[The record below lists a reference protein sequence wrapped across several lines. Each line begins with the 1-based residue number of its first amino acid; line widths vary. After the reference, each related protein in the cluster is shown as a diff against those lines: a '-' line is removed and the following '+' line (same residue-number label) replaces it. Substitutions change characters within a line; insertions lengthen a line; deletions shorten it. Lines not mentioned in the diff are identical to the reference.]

1 MLRREIERFMG
12 LAIKQAEKG
21 KGKTGNNPVVGC
33 IIVKNKKVISSGFH
47 KKFGGPHAEIIALK
61 KAGNQAQGAT
71 LFVTLEP
78 CAYYGKTPPCVAAII
93 RAGIKQV
100 VCAGKDPNPL
110 NNGKGIKALRA
121 AGIHVFCG
129 VLRHKAELLNL
140 NFIERFRM
148 KKPLVTLKLA
158 QSIDGKIATRKN
170 DSMWISS
177 KASREFVQGLRKS
190 HDAIMVGIN
199 TVLCDD
205 PCLSIR
211 YPQSA
216 KGYKKRQPVKIIVDT
231 NLKTPVNARI
241 LSKLSPGN
249 TIIAAMHKA
258 SADKEKILKSKG
270 ADIIRIR
277 QDKKGLNLVMLMER
291 LVEKGIHNIL
301 LEGGSELAASML
313 EKSLVDRVY
322 FFISPIIIG
331 GRHAIGSVGGLG
343 VDRISDAIRL
353 SNVKTR
359 RIDKDI
365 LVQADVYRHN

>member
-1 MLRREIERFMG
+1 MLRRDIERFMG

-21 KGKTGNNPVVGC
+21 KGKTGNNPAVGC

-61 KAGNQAQGAT
+61 KAGHQAQGAT

-78 CAYYGKTPPCVAAII
+78 CAYYGKTPPCVDAII
-93 RAGIKQV
+93 RSGINQV
-100 VCAGKDPNPL
+100 VCAGKDSNPL

-121 AGIHVFCG
+121 AGIHVLCG
-129 VLRHKAELLNL
+129 VLRHKAERLNL
-140 NFIERFRM
+140 DFIERFRV
-148 KKPLVTLKLA
+148 KRPLVTLKLA

-170 DSMWISS
+170 DSKWISS
-177 KASREFVQGLRKS
+177 KASREFVQDLRKG

-211 YPQSA
+211 YPLNA
-216 KGYKKRQPVKIIVDT
+216 KRCKKRQPVKIIVDT
-231 NLKTPVNARI
+231 NLKTPANARI

-249 TIIAAMHKA
+249 TIIATMHKA
-258 SADKEKILKSKG
+258 SADKEKTLKKQG

-277 QDKKGLNLVMLMER
+277 KDKEGLNLAMLMER

-301 LEGGSELAASML
+301 LEGGSELAASMF
-313 EKSLVDRVY
+313 EKSFIDKVY
-322 FFISPIIIG
+322 FFICPIIIG
-331 GRHAIGSVGGLG
+331 GRHAIGSIGGQG
-343 VDRISDAIRL
+343 ADRISNAIRL
-353 SNVKTR
+353 SSMKTR
-359 RIDKDI
+359 RIGKDI

>member
-1 MLRREIERFMG
+1 MLRRDIERFMG
-12 LAIKQAEKG
+12 LAIKQAEKS
-21 KGKTGNNPVVGC
+21 KGKTGNNPAVGC
-33 IIVKNKKVISSGFH
+33 IIVKNRKLISSGFH
-47 KKFGGPHAEIIALK
+47 KKFGGPHAEIIALR

-78 CAYYGKTPPCVAAII
+78 CAYYGKTPPCVEAII
-93 RAGIKQV
+93 NAGIKQV

-110 NNGKGIKALRA
+110 NNGRGIKALRA

-129 VLRHKAELLNL
+129 ALRHKAEHLNL
-140 NFIERFRM
+140 DFIERFRT
-148 KKPLVTLKLA
+148 KKPFVTLKLA

-177 KASREFVQGLRKS
+177 KASREFVQYLRKGY
-190 HDAIMVGIN
+190 DAIMVGIN

-205 PCLSIR
+205 PYLSIR
-211 YPQSA
+211 YPLNA
-216 KGYKKRQPVKIIVDT
+216 KRYKKRQPVKIIVDT

-241 LSKLSPGN
+241 LSRSSPGN

-313 EKSLVDRVY
+313 EKSLIDRVY

-343 VDRISDAIRL
+343 ADRISDAIKL
-353 SNVKTR
+353 SNMKTR